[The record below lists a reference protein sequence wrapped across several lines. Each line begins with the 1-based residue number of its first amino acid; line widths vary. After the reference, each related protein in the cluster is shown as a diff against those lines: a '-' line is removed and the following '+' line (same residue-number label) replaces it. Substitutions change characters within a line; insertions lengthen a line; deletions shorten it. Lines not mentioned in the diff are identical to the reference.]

1 MNELDEAWSEMLA
14 RAAAEA
20 RHSGSGDVDD
30 YLALKA
36 ANDTIRETSI
46 NWLLDCVLELASQAD
61 SLNAPF
67 SIERNDKHTFSQG
80 SANLVGTVLRVRQ
93 GVRCISIEAGWTRS
107 PGDGFMRGGA
117 LAIARIT
124 HFGLAKSN
132 AELMLMRLGDAPA
145 WFEVLSERERG
156 EFGARHL
163 VEHFR
168 IFLGR

>member
-14 RAAAEA
+14 RAAVDRAVSE
-20 RHSGSGDVDD
+20 GGDVAD

-36 ANDTIRETSI
+36 ANDTIRQTSI
-46 NWLLDCVLELASQAD
+46 GWLLDCVLELASQAD

-67 SIERNDKHTFSQG
+67 TIERNDNHTFRQG
-80 SANLVGTVLRVRQ
+80 SSNLVGTVLRVRQ
-93 GVRCISIEAGWTRS
+93 GVRCISIEAGWTRT

-124 HFGLAKSN
+124 HFGMAKSN